1 AASAALETEPLAQ
14 RARLPA
20 GDVELGSLL
29 IVEREPEPVGAGAA
43 NCRDLGEVD
52 DVAAVNPREAAGREL
67 LLELTKGRGRE
78 VRAVE
83 GVDTA
88 VVAVCLDPMD
98 GVVVEQRLRAAR
110 ADDRDLLDGR
120 GCAPA
125 RPREPCHH

>member
-1 AASAALETEPLAQ
+1 
-14 RARLPA
+14 
-20 GDVELGSLL
+20 
-29 IVEREPEPVGAGAA
+29 

-125 RPREPCHH
+125 RLRAPCHHAREARRIDGPDEVVKGLDGEGGDRVALVRGYEDDR